1 MNEERKK
8 WMDGWMDGSTNLH
21 LCETK
26 RHGAREREREREQIR
41 KLLAKRLGADSKKKD
56 NIGYSHPLSVS
67 VSSSSPLFTHT
78 HTHTHTYINKS

>member
-26 RHGAREREREREQIR
+26 RHGARERERERE
-41 KLLAKRLGADSKKKD
+41 K
-56 NIGYSHPLSVS
+56 
-67 VSSSSPLFTHT
+67 T
-78 HTHTHTYINKS
+78 NKEIVGQETRCRQQEEG